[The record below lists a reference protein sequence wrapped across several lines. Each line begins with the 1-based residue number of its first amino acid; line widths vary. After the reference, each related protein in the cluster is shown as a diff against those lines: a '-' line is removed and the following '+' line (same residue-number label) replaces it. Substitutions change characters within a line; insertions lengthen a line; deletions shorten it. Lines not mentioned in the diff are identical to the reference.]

1 MLVNEFINGSLAL
14 LIAYLLGSI
23 PAAYIITRLATGK
36 DIRKLGNGNVDA
48 RNVYHEVGLIAGIVT
63 AAFDVAKGAGAV
75 LIAVTLLGEPAW
87 WFADASAEWLSSAP
101 AYFVLASGLA
111 AVIGHIWSIYLGFN
125 GGSGLTTAIGVLSI
139 VMTQEILLASA
150 VTMIL
155 ILVIRN
161 PILCVNISLLI
172 VPLTGWYLENSWL
185 MVTFSVVLLLIMAV
199 HFLPTA
205 RVALGKAG
213 SWNSLIDE
221 LLRRE
226 KKRQKVKQ
234 KVVK

>member
-1 MLVNEFINGSLAL
+1 MLVSQSISGFLAL

-23 PAAYIITRLATGK
+23 PSAYIITRLAIGK
-36 DIRKLGNGNVDA
+36 DIRKLGSGSVDA
-48 RNVYHEVGLIAGIVT
+48 RNVYHEVGLIAAIAT
-63 AAFDVAKGAGAV
+63 AAFDVAKGAAAV
-75 LIAVTLLGEPAW
+75 LISFWLLGAPL
-87 WFADASAEWLSSAP
+87 DWLSDTNG
-101 AYFVLASGLA
+101 YFILACGLA
-111 AVIGHIWSIYLGFN
+111 AVIGHIWSLYLRFN

-150 VTMIL
+150 VTMVL

-161 PILCVNISLLI
+161 PILCVSISLLT
-172 VPLTGWYLENSWL
+172 VPLTGWYMENSWL
-185 MVTFSVVLLLIMAV
+185 MVTFSVALLLVMAV

-205 RVALGKAG
+205 RVALEKAG

-226 KKRQKVKQ
+226 KKLQKVKQ